1 MRFICPD
8 IPPAMEEDYLVYRT
22 KCVEHVDVVAK
33 KVWHGQ
39 SLVH

>member
-1 MRFICPD
+1 MPD
-8 IPPAMEEDYLVYRT
+8 KPPAMEEDYLVYRT

-33 KVWHGQ
+33 KVSHGQ